1 VKVVTRAKGKIL
13 GATIVGP
20 QAGELIQIW
29 TLAIAQGLN
38 IKAMVDY
45 ISPYPTL
52 SEVNKRAAIRY
63 YAAVPSN
70 PLVRKVISLLAK
82 LG

>member
-1 VKVVTRAKGKIL
+1 MVSTAKGKIL
-13 GATIVGP
+13 GATLVGP
-20 QAGELIQIW
+20 QAGELIHMW
-29 TLAIAQGLN
+29 SLAISQGLN

-63 YAAVPSN
+63 YASVPSN